1 MMAPRYPDIQ
11 VRLHSRNPYALVSA
25 VRLALRQA
33 QVGEAEVSRF
43 TEQALANEEPGQMR
57 EVCNS
62 WADVSTV

>member
-33 QVGEAEVSRF
+33 DVGEAEVSRF

-57 EVCNS
+57 EVCSS
-62 WADVSTV
+62 WADVSRA